1 LRERYL
7 LIVSRRLQPGSPP
20 PPASPPPRRRTRWA
34 PWVGRTLADGLAP
47 TAGRARGGLTGGGA
61 GMLVQGFFAHPP
73 DGRGPSFVQITLA
86 LGVAIAGVALGF
98 IIATL
103 GSGARRRLARWRA
116 ARRRARRAQLAEA
129 RARAQMSE
137 LCPHGWRAQIT
148 LYAGGEEP
156 APDAPAGPRGWV
168 ALDWSELEPDGQGV
182 AVSRRVW
189 AASITEA
196 LEAMVADRRTDE
208 TLERI
213 EREVWHPDA

>member
-1 LRERYL
+1 
-7 LIVSRRLQPGSPP
+7 
-20 PPASPPPRRRTRWA
+20 
-34 PWVGRTLADGLAP
+34 
-47 TAGRARGGLTGGGA
+47 
-61 GMLVQGFFAHPP
+61 MLVQGFFAHPA

-86 LGVAIAGVALGF
+86 VGVAIAGVALGF

-103 GSGARRRLARWRA
+103 GKGARRRLQRWRT
-116 ARRRARRAQLAEA
+116 ARRRARAAQLAEE

-148 LYAGGEEP
+148 LYADGADHQAG
-156 APDAPAGPRGWV
+156 APAGPRGRV

-189 AASITEA
+189 AASIAEA

-213 EREVWHPDA
+213 EREVWHPEA